1 MINETTQIVMVDEWC
16 ASRMESDLAK
26 TLLQGGW
33 MTTAVKHQQP
43 RCFFNTCP
51 FYITI
56 GKEQEN
62 VLRRLAIF
70 ETESLKEV
78 IVGVA
83 KWIYDNAMACAAWIA
98 KQINANLDMVEREE
112 RWYETKEPAAITNIA
127 SLASVSH
134 IARVTHR
141 QLNQRNSQ
149 ESSMMTSPDYETHP
163 SFVREAERRGKKHA
177 PSRSS
182 PQLPILQF

>member
-1 MINETTQIVMVDEWC
+1 
-16 ASRMESDLAK
+16 
-26 TLLQGGW
+26 
-33 MTTAVKHQQP
+33 MTTAVIHQQP

-51 FYITI
+51 FYIVI

-98 KQINANLDMVEREE
+98 EQINANLDMVEREE
-112 RWYETKEPAAITNIA
+112 RWYETKEPASITNIA
-127 SLASVSH
+127 SLASAS
-134 IARVTHR
+134 T
-141 QLNQRNSQ
+141 
-149 ESSMMTSPDYETHP
+149 
-163 SFVREAERRGKKHA
+163 GKQHDDLRKA
-177 PSRSS
+177 A
-182 PQLPILQF
+182 